1 MLIRNLALQERD
13 LQGAAERGVTA
24 PPLVPQGN
32 FPGKR
37 DRDLRCVEDLDVI
50 EQIGAG

>member
-13 LQGAAERGVTA
+13 LQGAVERGMTA
-24 PPLVPQGN
+24 TPVVPQGN
-32 FPGKR
+32 FPVKR
-37 DRDLRCVEDLDVI
+37 DRDLRRVEDLDII